1 METEK
6 IIQEIKECQDK
17 LNLLI
22 TDLIIN
28 DESLDISIH
37 SNTKRGK
44 CFYNNKYSKENTKH
58 FGIEIKKNLL
68 CY

>member
-6 IIQEIKECQDK
+6 IIQEIKEYQDK

-22 TDLIIN
+22 TELIIN
-28 DESLDISIH
+28 DNDLDISVH

-44 CFYNNKYSKENTKH
+44 CYYNNKYSKENTKH

-68 CY
+68 YY